1 MTSKTLPWHILHLDD
16 DDQTYEIVAAALTE
30 QGWTSFHAP
39 TLEIG
44 LHQARAGTYDLLI
57 IDRTLPEGDGL
68 KMLGQLRQEGITCPA
83 IILSA
88 MGDVDNRIQGLTSG
102 ADDYLAKP
110 FSTAELVARIA
121 NLMSRNN
128 PKSGMILRAGALEL
142 DLENHRMIRGNRE
155 EVLLP
160 RESRLLAYFMR
171 NSDIPLTRA
180 MLLRDVWNFNLSSET
195 NVIDVHMGKLRKK
208 IDMPGEPPLI
218 RTVKGV
224 GFMLVTTP

>member
-1 MTSKTLPWHILHLDD
+1 MTTKTLPWHILHLDD
-16 DDQTYEIVAAALTE
+16 DDQTYETVAAALAE
-30 QGWTSFHAP
+30 QGWTSSHAA
-39 TLEIG
+39 TLDTG
-44 LHQARAGTYDLLI
+44 LHEARTEKYDLLI

-68 KMLGQLRQEGITCPA
+68 KMLGQLRQDGITCPA

-88 MGDVDNRIQGLTSG
+88 MGDVDNRVQGLTSG
-102 ADDYLAKP
+102 ADDYLPKP
-110 FSTAELVARIA
+110 FSTAELVARIT
-121 NLMSRNN
+121 NLMNRNN
-128 PKSGMILRAGALEL
+128 NRSGMILRAGELEL
-142 DLENHRMIRGNRE
+142 DLEKHRMVRGARE

-160 RESRLLAYFMR
+160 RESRLLAYLMR

-208 IDMPGEPPLI
+208 IDMPGESPLI

-224 GFMLVTTP
+224 GFMLVTT